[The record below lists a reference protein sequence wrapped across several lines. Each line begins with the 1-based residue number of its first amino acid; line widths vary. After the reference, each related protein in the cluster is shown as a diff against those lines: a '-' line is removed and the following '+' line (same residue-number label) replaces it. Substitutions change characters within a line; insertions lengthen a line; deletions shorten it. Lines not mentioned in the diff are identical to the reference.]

1 MKTNTLQ
8 FNASEFAPIKT
19 TVWTTPKVTILL
31 KHDDDINKDVL
42 FITSTKDNYPVE
54 IIRLGN
60 YIDVE
65 MITDETI
72 LITDIHDCK
81 NIIVHSNGTIKMKI
95 EL

>member
-1 MKTNTLQ
+1 MKNTLQ
-8 FNASEFAPIKT
+8 FNVCEFAPIKT

-31 KHDDDINKDVL
+31 KHDDDINKDIL
-42 FITSTKDNYPVE
+42 FITSTKDKYPVE
-54 IIRLGN
+54 IIRLSD

-72 LITDIHDCK
+72 LITGIYDCK
-81 NIIVHSNGTIKMKI
+81 SIVVHSNGTIKMKI

>member
-1 MKTNTLQ
+1 MKNTLQ
-8 FNASEFAPIKT
+8 FQVNEFAPIKT
-19 TVWTTPKVTILL
+19 TVYHTSKVTILL

-42 FITSTKDNYPVE
+42 FITSTKDKYPVE
-54 IIRLGN
+54 ITRLSD

-72 LITDIHDCK
+72 LITGVYDCK
-81 NIIVHSNGTIKMKI
+81 SIIVHSNGTIKMKI